1 MHRSLTTTALVVAGV
16 TLAGCGGGTSDDQ
29 AGGASPSASTQVVAT
44 TTVLGDVVGRV
55 AACGGGSVTTLLPL
69 GADPHDFSP
78 SSEQVATVV
87 NADLV
92 VANGLGLEE
101 GLADALASAAADGAT
116 VMEVAALVDP
126 LPFGDGDGAHDDDHA
141 DDEAE
146 HAEDEHSESDGE
158 DHDHGDLD
166 PHVWHDVSRMATAA
180 ELIGAELAGITGDD
194 AYSDCGVQV
203 ADELRATDTQVRDI
217 LAAVPADQRVMVT
230 DHEAFGYFA
239 DAYDFEI
246 AGVVIP
252 GGATLAEPSS
262 RELAALVDV
271 IVDRG
276 VPAIFSNTNSSSALV
291 DAVAAESGTE
301 VEVVPLYVESVG
313 PDGSGA
319 ESYADMMTTN
329 AQRVADALTSS

>member
-1 MHRSLTTTALVVAGV
+1 MHRSLTTPALVVAGV
-16 TLAGCGGGTSDDQ
+16 TLAACGGATTDDQ
-29 AGGASPSASTQVVAT
+29 AVGASPSASAQVVAT

-55 AACGGGSVTTLLPL
+55 AACGGADVTTLLPI

-101 GLADALASAAADGAT
+101 GLADALTSAASDGAT
-116 VMEVAALVDP
+116 VMEVAEMVDP
-126 LPFGDGDGAHDDDHA
+126 LPFGDEHGDGDEEHEDDSHGA
-141 DDEAE
+141 
-146 HAEDEHSESDGE
+146 DEHSEGDGE

-166 PHVWHDVSRMATAA
+166 PHFWHDVARMATAA
-180 ELIGAELAGITGDD
+180 ELIGAELAATTGDD
-194 AYSDCGVQV
+194 AYSTCGTQV
-203 ADELRATDTQVRDI
+203 ANELRATDAQVRDI

-271 IVDRG
+271 IVDRE
-276 VPAIFSNTNSSSALV
+276 VPAVFSNTNSTSALV
-291 DAVAAESGTE
+291 DAVAAESGSQ
-301 VEVVPLYVESVG
+301 VEVVPLYVEGVG

-319 ESYADMMTTN
+319 ETYADMMTTN